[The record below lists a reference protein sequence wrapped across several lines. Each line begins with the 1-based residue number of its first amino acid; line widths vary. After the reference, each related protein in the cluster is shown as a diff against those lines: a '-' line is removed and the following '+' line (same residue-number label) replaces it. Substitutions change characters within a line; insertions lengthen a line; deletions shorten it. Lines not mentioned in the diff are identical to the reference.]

1 MRVLKFGGSSLASVT
16 RFLEVADIVQQQ
28 IGNQSVGL
36 VLSAPQGVT
45 NLLVELTD
53 LAFLGSDYQ
62 PLLVQWKQ
70 RLAQLIAEASLRVN
84 ADQLKAVQQLADE
97 QEQKLT
103 ERLQGISLLSY
114 CPDHIKAQILG
125 LGEQFSVALMT
136 ALVLY
141 LLVSR
146 ILIGPIRRLS
156 ASILD
161 YRKAPENASL
171 IVVPTARR
179 DEIGVLVFP
188 TAAAMQLPRAYC
200 ARPVPHWMLHE
211 QAIVINHSRQRRS
224 ARHARIRWRG
234 GGA

>member
-62 PLLVQWKQ
+62 PLLMQWKQ

-125 LGEQFSVALMT
+125 MGEQFSVCLMT
-136 ALVLY
+136 AL
-141 LLVSR
+141 
-146 ILIGPIRRLS
+146 
-156 ASILD
+156 
-161 YRKAPENASL
+161 
-171 IVVPTARR
+171 
-179 DEIGVLVFP
+179 F
-188 TAAAMQLPRAYC
+188 Q
-200 ARPVPHWMLHE
+200 
-211 QAIVINHSRQRRS
+211 SRQVNVILLDFIPIFLGYQS
-224 ARHARIRWRG
+224 YF
-234 GGA
+234 

>member
-62 PLLVQWKQ
+62 PLLLQWKQ
-70 RLAQLIAEASLRVN
+70 RLAQLVSEAALRVSSE
-84 ADQLKAVQQLADE
+84 QLSAVQQLADE

-125 LGEQFSVALMT
+125 MGEQFSVCLMT
-136 ALVLY
+136 AL
-141 LLVSR
+141 
-146 ILIGPIRRLS
+146 
-156 ASILD
+156 
-161 YRKAPENASL
+161 
-171 IVVPTARR
+171 
-179 DEIGVLVFP
+179 F
-188 TAAAMQLPRAYC
+188 Q
-200 ARPVPHWMLHE
+200 
-211 QAIVINHSRQRRS
+211 SRQVNVILLDFIPIFLGYQS
-224 ARHARIRWRG
+224 YF
-234 GGA
+234 